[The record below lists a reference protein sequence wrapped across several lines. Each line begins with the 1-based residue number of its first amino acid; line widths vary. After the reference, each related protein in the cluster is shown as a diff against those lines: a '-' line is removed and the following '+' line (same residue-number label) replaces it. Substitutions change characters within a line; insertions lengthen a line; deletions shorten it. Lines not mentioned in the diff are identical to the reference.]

1 MINSNL
7 NGQNDQEGL
16 VSEEEGDFYSR
27 GNNRPNRFRGYDENN
42 GQLPARS
49 CWQYTKYFMATLA
62 IMLLISMGVGIII
75 LGVKYHRL
83 ENKVTSTLN
92 QQTILI
98 GMVLAAVTNPTDSL
112 REPQPRISPLPEGFI
127 ENARELLEYV
137 GEPVAFITSETRDIV
152 MAYPPAERR
161 YDYDVMQTNLKDE
174 VDGDVEEDDNGNI
187 LLISVVVS

>member
-1 MINSNL
+1 MKKKATSIRGAIT
-7 NGQNDQEGL
+7 GQIDSEVMMRTMDNFPRGVAGSIRNTSWQHSQSCCSYQWGL
-16 VSEEEGDFYSR
+16 
-27 GNNRPNRFRGYDENN
+27 
-42 GQLPARS
+42 
-49 CWQYTKYFMATLA
+49 
-62 IMLLISMGVGIII
+62 
-75 LGVKYHRL
+75 
-83 ENKVTSTLN
+83 
-92 QQTILI
+92 
-98 GMVLAAVTNPTDSL
+98 VLAAVTNPTDSL

-187 LLISVVVS
+187 LLISVVVSFTQNVFLTRAQRYV